1 MTQRDSRSGRHGQRG
16 QQSSAETTD
25 SYKIL
30 ASAPE
35 ITPANLSST
44 ERQWTLATLIIGIR
58 RGDRRHLANGPQT
71 GPDAFARRLLVGVRH
86 PARDTESH
94 SSPHEDG
101 KEGMR

>member
-1 MTQRDSRSGRHGQRG
+1 MP
-16 QQSSAETTD
+16 AIL
-25 SYKIL
+25 IL
-30 ASAPE
+30 AAVGVLAVSA
-35 ITPANLSST
+35 AV
-44 ERQWTLATLIIGIR
+44 TLATLIIGIR

-86 PARDTESH
+86 PARDAESH